1 MIHRAALAATVH
13 ADHEGRSVDTINVNL
28 VLFGGVHGREAVDF
42 VEEDSRG
49 LGMGRVGFFEEEAEL
64 TVRLRRPI

>member
-1 MIHRAALAATVH
+1 MGARA
-13 ADHEGRSVDTINVNL
+13 I
-28 VLFGGVHGREAVDF
+28 DF

-64 TVRLRRPI
+64 TVQLRRPI